1 MGNCTLT
8 ATQSFFLFFS
18 NWSKLRAFRIP
29 INAGVENRL
38 TLFSREMCCK
48 SNRQN
53 FLLLSVLLSSRLALY
68 ITLIKFGLNAKIMKD
83 KFTFKCL
90 FIIRRSTNVK
100 KLVQASISYV
110 LVARLFVVKNAYLAL
125 HHSFGWAFKLSPQG
139 LCFWLASGRNPL
151 SVASWNE
158 KKNIAEKI
166 LLVVFSFNFA

>member
-8 ATQSFFLFFS
+8 ATQSFLLFFS

-38 TLFSREMCCK
+38 TLFSHEICCK

-110 LVARLFVVKNAYLAL
+110 LVARLFVNNAYLTL
-125 HHSFGWAFKLSPQG
+125 HHSFG
-139 LCFWLASGRNPL
+139 
-151 SVASWNE
+151 
-158 KKNIAEKI
+158 
-166 LLVVFSFNFA
+166 